1 MGEHSDK
8 EVMVDVT
15 KLDKELSRP
24 SVASQTDNDGN
35 IVTMGVQMLV

>member
-8 EVMVDVT
+8 EIMVNVV
-15 KLDKELSRP
+15 KLDNELSRP